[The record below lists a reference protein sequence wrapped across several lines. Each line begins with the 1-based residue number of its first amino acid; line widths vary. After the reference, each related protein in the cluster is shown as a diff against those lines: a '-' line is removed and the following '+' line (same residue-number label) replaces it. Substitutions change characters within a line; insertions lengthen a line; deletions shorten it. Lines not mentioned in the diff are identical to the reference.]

1 MDLSSAYL
9 VFVTPNKFRCLSDN
23 NTDTNNKYL
32 HEWSLDQLC
41 NSCLW
46 SWYRHLWFSF
56 MRLFYSSFW
65 FQLPVQP
72 LTDSNP
78 VQTGRASKDGR
89 LMRTL
94 LIAPHLFAP
103 YWSPHTHSSIS
114 CSSITLLRHS
124 SNSVRPLGDKTWH
137 QCWPRF
143 TPWPGVSYPERP
155 VVLTTE
161 LKREQCN
168 RTVDSCPAVASLR
181 TFCLKPGAKWKLIKP
196 RNKLQYLDF
205 VVMWHEHHWLS
216 FKS

>member
-1 MDLSSAYL
+1 MVQWICPQLIWYLSHQISSDVCRTITLTRITSISMSGVWTSCAT
-9 VFVTPNKFRCLSDN
+9 VVCGVGIVTCGLA
-23 NTDTNNKYL
+23 
-32 HEWSLDQLC
+32 
-41 NSCLW
+41 
-46 SWYRHLWFSF
+46 
-56 MRLFYSSFW
+56 

-168 RTVDSCPAVASLR
+168 RTVDNCPAVASLR
-181 TFCLKPGAKWKLIKP
+181 TFCLKPGAKVETNQTQKQITIFRLCGNVTWTSLIE
-196 RNKLQYLDF
+196 L
-205 VVMWHEHHWLS
+205 
-216 FKS
+216 